1 MINNILLSWRKFVI
15 QYIETFQNINNFDI
29 EYMYTAEHLE
39 STVLNPI
46 FDIMIAMQMDMV
58 ATYNETLL
66 ASNDPRKDLPAGFYT
81 MKSLVGLEEDLL
93 NL

>member
-1 MINNILLSWRKFVI
+1 
-15 QYIETFQNINNFDI
+15 
-29 EYMYTAEHLE
+29 MYTAEHLE

-66 ASNDPRKDLPAGFYT
+66 ESNDPRKDLPAGFYT

>member
-1 MINNILLSWRKFVI
+1 MF
-15 QYIETFQNINNFDI
+15 
-29 EYMYTAEHLE
+29 
-39 STVLNPI
+39 
-46 FDIMIAMQMDMV
+46 AMQMDMV

-66 ASNDPRKDLPAGFYT
+66 ESNDPRKDLPAGFYT